1 MSNINNG
8 YSIYADFD
16 IEQHKQTYTNYL
28 EVLIDP
34 DGRIVYA
41 IPSHKE
47 KATALACAKLGVTR
61 RELEEMCPRE
71 YYGDYLNWLL
81 QISGSISVWNDF
93 CVAPTVTKKQ
103 VASLRKLKLAGIYR
117 GAIPALQKAP
127 QEGRNGRGQ
136 TNTPAALD
144 EQIDAAKARSDHFS
158 NLSTLT
164 NIKEVHSL

>member
-1 MSNINNG
+1 
-8 YSIYADFD
+8 
-16 IEQHKQTYTNYL
+16 
-28 EVLIDP
+28 
-34 DGRIVYA
+34 VYA

-127 QEGRNGRGQ
+127 QEGRKGRGQ
-136 TNTPAALD
+136 AANTPTTLD
-144 EQIDAAKARSDHFS
+144 EQIDAAKSHSDYFS
-158 NLSTLT
+158 NFSTLT
-164 NIKEVHSL
+164 NTKEVHSL